1 MNNNLLIYNR
11 ITLID
16 KLSSRILD
24 NPYLFNYV
32 RFLLAGKQKK
42 MKDFIKNTL
51 LSYKCQSMADICSG
65 TGDFANLIPENA
77 SYVGWDIND
86 DFVSFARNRHKNKK
100 NKIFYKSNVLTSKKI
115 IGKKFDA
122 VLLMSAV
129 HHFSDKDLEKLL
141 PRINSIMNKVL
152 VIADIIPNPP
162 HPIQKFFARIDRGK
176 FVRPA
181 EEKIRILKKYFKVV
195 KTQEISTRSAVQLG
209 IVCEKKKK

>member
-1 MNNNLLIYNR
+1 MNNNLLINNR

-32 RFLLAGKQKK
+32 RFLLAGKQTR
-42 MKDFIKNTL
+42 MKDFIKTTL
-51 LSYKCQSMADICSG
+51 LRYKCQSMADICSG
-65 TGDFANLIPENA
+65 TGDFAELIQDDFP
-77 SYVGWDIND
+77 YIGWDINS
-86 DFVSFARNRHKNKK
+86 DFVKFARQRYKGKK
-100 NKIFYKSNVLTSKKI
+100 NKIFVKSNVLTSDEV
-115 IGKKFDA
+115 IGKKYDA
-122 VLLMSAV
+122 VLMVSAV
-129 HHFSDKDLEKLL
+129 HHFSDKELEKLL

-162 HPIQKFFARIDRGK
+162 HPIQKFFARVDRGK

-195 KTQEISTRSAVQLG
+195 KTQEIPTRSAVQLG